1 VLTLAGVAIHT
12 GRTHQIRVHLSGIG
26 HPIVGDSLYGGVHRR
41 VPGDVR
47 AVTHLDR
54 PFLHAAR
61 LAFTHPGDARR
72 MEFTSEL
79 PGDLQ
84 RVLDEL
90 RESFNPAL
98 HEP

>member
-1 VLTLAGVAIHT
+1 
-12 GRTHQIRVHLSGIG
+12 
-26 HPIVGDSLYGGVHRR
+26 

-47 AVTHLDR
+47 AVTHLER

-61 LAFTHPGDARR
+61 LAFTHPAENRR

-79 PGDLQ
+79 PADLQ

-90 RESFNPAL
+90 RQTFNPSL